1 MYGIPPFG
9 GYGYVRVSSLLA
21 VRWVIMV
28 IPNFQMDPS
37 ISGWSMKSSFL
48 MPARLM
54 VKISRVQKLLW
65 SCFEAALK
73 MYRFTGN
80 PSSTRRIPPLVDDFF
95 LGLPGTPSFHFI
107 IKRSCFSRAWKAT
120 MKPWKAIWRPCRG
133 QWLRMLCDRNFWS
146 FVWAFLLL
154 TCRSNGWVGWWWWW
168 WWWWCWWWWWRWWRQ
183 IRESVG
189 QRSEAVATTR
199 RTYWILKIKIG

>member
-28 IPNFQMDPS
+28 IPNFQMGPS
-37 ISGWSMKSSFL
+37 ISGW
-48 MPARLM
+48 
-54 VKISRVQKLLW
+54 
-65 SCFEAALK
+65 
-73 MYRFTGN
+73 
-80 PSSTRRIPPLVDDFF
+80 FF
-95 LGLPGTPSFHFI
+95 LVYLEPQVSTSPQVSHHQKILFFT
-107 IKRSCFSRAWKAT
+107 WKAT

-154 TCRSNGWVGWWWWW
+154 TCRSNGWVGWWWW
-168 WWWWCWWWWWRWWRQ
+168 RQ